1 MTWPLMIVRV
11 LMVLAPAA
19 PGVSDPPSDLMG
31 VYFDEFGEQIC
42 EDNLQPFVPF
52 SLWIV
57 YTNPSATSILGYELG
72 YHTTAEFLQLGLYPP
87 CGIIWID
94 PPELDNL
101 YVICGEPVPT
111 SAATPLL
118 RIDYMALG
126 FEDSEA
132 VFYVEKASGS
142 IQPGNNPHVI
152 LADGSLMEVQAH
164 VPAYTTLCCGV
175 PTENLGWGSIKSLF
189 R

>member
-1 MTWPLMIVRV
+1 MTRPIKTLIV
-11 LMVLAPAA
+11 LLVLAQAG
-19 PGVSDPPSDLMG
+19 PGVSDPPSELIG
-31 VYFDEFGEQIC
+31 VYFDEYGQQIC
-42 EDNLQPFVPF
+42 EDNLMPYVPF
-52 SLWIV
+52 PLWVV
-57 YTNPSATSILGYELG
+57 YTNPSVTSILGYELG

-87 CGIIWID
+87 CGLIWID

-101 YVICGEPVPT
+101 YVVCGDPVPT
-111 SAATPLL
+111 SAATVLL

-126 FEDSEA
+126 YEDPEA
-132 VFYVEKASGS
+132 VFYVDKASGS
-142 IQPGNNPHVI
+142 VQPGNNPHVI

-175 PTENLGWGSIKSLF
+175 PSEEMGWGSIKCLY